1 MLGTAATFRL
11 LAAAAGVFLALRV
24 RAVGRFSG
32 GGALLA
38 AAMLAALVVFP
49 DSQRLWAT
57 LHGATPARALA
68 AEDASGISLVRA
80 SGDGTDTHLVM
91 AGGLGLSEFPYGTYG
106 GVHTLLGALP
116 VLIHPAPRR
125 VAVIGLGSGD
135 TTFGVGARPDV
146 EEIVTIEIIGSQLDA
161 LREFQER
168 VGYPGLDVLFSDPR
182 FRFVVGDGRTHVRR
196 DPRPYDVIEADA
208 LRPSSAYAGNL
219 YSLEYFALLRAKLAP
234 GGMAVTWLPT
244 ERVRDTFARSFPHV
258 LVLRDIGFGSDS
270 PIPFDR
276 AAVLARCQ
284 EPAVR
289 AHFET
294 IGLDLC
300 QLLGE
305 FLAQERRPFRLG
317 PEDDRTRFRDVN
329 SDLFAKDEFLIGGR
343 SW

>member
-1 MLGTAATFRL
+1 
-11 LAAAAGVFLALRV
+11 V
-24 RAVGRFSG
+24 
-32 GGALLA
+32 
-38 AAMLAALVVFP
+38 LAALAVLAVAVLP
-49 DSQRLWAT
+49 TSPVLWAR
-57 LHGATPARALA
+57 LHGASPERVLA
-68 AEDASGISLVRA
+68 AEDASGVSVIRKA
-80 SGDGTDTHLVM
+80 DEEYTVM
-91 AGGLGLSEFPYGTYG
+91 AGGLGLSEFPYGTYQ

-135 TTFGVGARPDV
+135 TTFGVGARPDT
-146 EEIVTIEIIGSQLDA
+146 EEIVTVEIIGSQLDVLGA
-161 LREFQER
+161 FRER

-196 DPRPYDVIEADA
+196 DARPYDVIEADA

-219 YSLEYFALLRAKLAP
+219 YSLEYFALLREKLAP
-234 GGMAVTWLPT
+234 GGLAVTWLPT

-258 LVLRDIGFGSDS
+258 LVLGDIGFGSES

-276 AAVLARCQ
+276 EAVLARCQ

-294 IGLDLC
+294 IGIDLC
-300 QLLGE
+300 KLVGELL
-305 FLAQERRPFRLG
+305 ARERRPLVLG
-317 PEDDRTRFRDVN
+317 PEDDRSRFRDVN